1 MNFVFYYF
9 FFFFLKKKQHAKNL
23 YYSHNYGLCG
33 HVVHKHVT
41 ITVFT
46 VDISDFPLVSMC

>member
-1 MNFVFYYF
+1 MDFVFYYY
-9 FFFFLKKKQHAKNL
+9 FFFLKKKQHAKNL